1 LIIKKDF
8 KMKNYR
14 ILILLLIMTGFS
26 ACENQIL
33 DLKSPTEPVDATFY
47 SNEQELELALTGV
60 YNTLRFQGGY
70 QLPIQVGMDNAAT
83 DLGINR
89 GADVAGM
96 SDLGQGSHGTT
107 TGGFQTAYSH
117 FYTGIS
123 RANLLLGYM
132 DRAKDKVAES
142 KFKAIQAQALV
153 LRAYNYMYLTEMF
166 GDVPY
171 IDVPIKDPAAALL
184 PRVPKAEIVDK
195 IMADLQTASG
205 FLPDTWPANDYG
217 KITKG
222 VALGLRA
229 RIALYNKKYNEAA
242 TSAKAVMDNEAS
254 MKYSLHPDYGE
265 LFTAAG
271 RTSSEIMLV
280 LPFKEG
286 FSTTQFPVAQGSRN
300 LGGYSTVVPTQSL
313 IDSYEA
319 TDGKPIDESAVYNP
333 KKPFENRDPR
343 LKKSIIIPQTS
354 WGGIIFESHP
364 DSLRVRLANGTISG
378 NNADSR
384 KVIWPAAFFGYLW
397 KKYTDEQAQIAKRIW
412 SDMNFTLMRYS
423 EILLIYAEA
432 KIELNQVDASVL
444 TAINRI
450 RARAYGV
457 NVSQT
462 DNYPAITSTNQA
474 ELRKVIRRERKV
486 ELANEGFR
494 LFDIRRWRIAEKVMP
509 VKLYGRVLNLETA
522 TGIPDIDDDCFVSY
536 AGIESQ
542 YDFNPDARFPNAQNR
557 KFNPARDYLCPIPQQ
572 EIDTYNGLGATL
584 TQNPGY

>member
-1 LIIKKDF
+1 
-8 KMKNYR
+8 MKNYR

-142 KFKAIQAQALV
+142 KFKSIQAQAMV
-153 LRAYNYMYLTEMF
+153 LRAYNYMYLTELF

-205 FLPDTWPANDYG
+205 FLPDTWPAADYG

-300 LGGYSTVVPTQSL
+300 LGGYSTVVPSQSL

-343 LKKSIIIPQTS
+343 LKKSIIIPQTT

-432 KIELNQVDASVL
+432 KTELGQIDASVL

-462 DNYPAITSTNQA
+462 DKYPAITATSQA

-509 VKLYGRVLNLETA
+509 VKLYGRVLNLGTA